1 MTPQERRTAECSECS
16 ECPSESGQHLQELI
30 MRMKS
35 RWFATAVSASFRV
48 DDAGTMAPESRCRCG
63 TGELPLPGPSQGK
76 RRISHAAGRPLC
88 PTKRQV
94 NGHDSSR
101 RGMDLAFHGAPGSP
115 SADVGGPVPGKV
127 TTASQHP
134 EVEHRH
140 GVVRKTRRDLVAPV
154 VPANFE
160 NPAFALERFDELAV
174 FDRPY
179 VEHFIERA

>member
-1 MTPQERRTAECSECS
+1 MPVAADHHDHDAAGAPHRRVQRVQRW
-16 ECPSESGQHLQELI
+16 CPSESGQHRQKLI

-35 RWFATAVSASFRV
+35 RWFATAVSASFCV

-63 TGELPLPGPSQGK
+63 TGELPPPGPSQGK

-115 SADVGGPVPGKV
+115 SADVGQSR
-127 TTASQHP
+127 ARSRRLHNI
-134 EVEHRH
+134 
-140 GVVRKTRRDLVAPV
+140 RKSSTDTVL
-154 VPANFE
+154 FE
-160 NPAFALERFDELAV
+160 KHAATFQSDET
-174 FDRPY
+174 
-179 VEHFIERA
+179 